1 MFSKEEYKNIVDR
14 FNTYLLTERCVSA
27 NTFSAYKRDIEQCVT
42 FLCTHNVAY
51 NAISVQNIKTF
62 LHYLK
67 KINCSARTMS
77 RKISSLKVFFSYLH
91 QRFGLQNVAE
101 DLVFPKLE
109 KRLPQYLSEEEVEK
123 LFEVAGRATSPI
135 GLRNKIMLYL
145 LYVSG
150 TRISELTK
158 LQLSDIHFD
167 TGLIFVHGKGGK
179 GRMVPIPEQMLEML
193 KEYINTVHRSFVSKR
208 GILRKTEYLFPIY
221 YAGKSKAI
229 SRQAFWIILR
239 QLWEKTDIK
248 RPISPHKLRHSF
260 ATHMLKNGADL
271 RSMQLLLGHENL
283 STVQIYTHVETS
295 YIRKIYDKKHPRS

>member
-1 MFSKEEYKNIVDR
+1 MSSKEEYYVIVDR
-14 FNTYLLTERCVSA
+14 FNAYLLTEKRVA
-27 NTFSAYKRDIEQCVT
+27 NNTFSAYKHDIEQCVT
-42 FLCTHNVAY
+42 FLRSQNVP
-51 NAISVQNIKTF
+51 SDNIVVKDIKAF

-77 RKISSLKVFFSYLH
+77 RKISSLKVFFNYLH
-91 QRFGLQNVAE
+91 KQYGFANVAE
-101 DLVFPKLE
+101 DLAFPKLE

-123 LFEVAGRATSPI
+123 LFEVASRDTTPN

-150 TRISELTK
+150 MRISELTH

-167 TGLIFVHGKGGK
+167 TGLIYVQGKGGK
-179 GRMVPIPEQMLEML
+179 GRMIPIPEQMMRIL
-193 KEYINTVHRSFVSKR
+193 KEYIKTVHQSFVAKK
-208 GILRKTEYLFPIY
+208 GARKTEYLFPVY
-221 YAGKSKAI
+221 YAGKSKPI
-229 SRQAFWIILR
+229 TRQAFWVILR
-239 QLWEKTDIK
+239 QLWEKTGIK
-248 RPISPHKLRHSF
+248 RSISPHKLRHSL

-271 RSMQLLLGHENL
+271 RSLQMLLGHENL

>member
-1 MFSKEEYKNIVDR
+1 MASKEQYQHIIAQ
-14 FNTYLLTERCVSA
+14 FNAYLLTEKCVSA
-27 NTFSAYKRDIEQCVT
+27 NTFSAYKNDIEQCVM
-42 FLCTHNVAY
+42 FLCTHDVAPD
-51 NAISVQNIKTF
+51 AILIQDIKSF
-62 LHYLK
+62 LYYLK
-67 KINCSARTMS
+67 RLNCSARTMS
-77 RKISSLKVFFSYLH
+77 RKISSLKVFFNYLH
-91 QRFGLQNVAE
+91 QQYGWCNIAE
-101 DLVFPKLE
+101 DLTFPKLE
-109 KRLPQYLSEEEVEK
+109 KRLPSYLSEEEVES
-123 LFEVAGRATSPI
+123 LFEVAGFDKTPI

-150 TRISELTK
+150 MRISELTK

-179 GRMVPIPEQMLEML
+179 GRMVPIPEQMLAML
-193 KEYINTVHRSFVSKR
+193 KEYINTIHNAFVHKK
-208 GILRKTEYLFPIY
+208 GLRKTEYLFPVY
-221 YAGKSKAI
+221 YGGQSKPI

-239 QLWEKTDIK
+239 QLWQKTDID

-271 RSMQLLLGHENL
+271 RSLQLLLGHENL